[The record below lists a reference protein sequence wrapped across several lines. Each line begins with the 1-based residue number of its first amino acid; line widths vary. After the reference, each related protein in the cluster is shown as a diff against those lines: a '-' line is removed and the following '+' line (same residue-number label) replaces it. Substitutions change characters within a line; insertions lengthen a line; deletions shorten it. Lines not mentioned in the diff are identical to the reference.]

1 MNLSEKI
8 IELRR
13 RNGWSQEQLAERLG
27 VSRQSVSKWESGQS
41 QPELERI
48 VDLCKLFGVSAD
60 ALIRDEFTLDGGSP
74 SAKEEECIVE
84 EVIIDDPSTV
94 VMAPDDTYAYVAH
107 RRSIAHKI
115 ALATAAC
122 VASPVGL
129 ILFGDSGALSALF
142 GIPVLFGLN
151 AWAVWQFMSIGSMN
165 RPYRHIE
172 RKNFALSP
180 SSKRWVRES
189 LEHFRPAFTREIA
202 TGVVLCILSPVP
214 TIMLDAILYQAP
226 ILGMFGP
233 TLLFVLVAAAVYL
246 FVHSCSMQGCY
257 QHLLKHSK

>member
-60 ALIRDEFTLDGGSP
+60 ALIRDEFSLDAALSTV
-74 SAKEEECIVE
+74 AEEDVIIE
-84 EVIIDDPSTV
+84 EVVIDDPSTV
-94 VMAPDDTYAYVAH
+94 VMTPDDTYAYVAH
-107 RRSIAHKI
+107 RRALAHKLG
-115 ALATAAC
+115 LATAAC
-122 VASPVGL
+122 VASPAVL
-129 ILFGDSGALSALF
+129 VLFGNSDALSALF
-142 GIPVLFGLN
+142 GIPALFGMI
-151 AWAVWQFMSIGSMN
+151 AWAVWQFMSIGNMN

-189 LEHFRPAFTREIA
+189 LEHFRPVFTREIA
-202 TGVVLCILSPVP
+202 AGVVLCILSPVP
-214 TIMLDAILYQAP
+214 IIMLDAILYHAP
-226 ILGMFGP
+226 ILGMFGSA
-233 TLLFVLVAAAVYL
+233 LLLVLVAAAVYL
-246 FVHSCSMQGCY
+246 FVRCVSMQNCY
-257 QHLLKHSK
+257 EHLLKHSK